1 MQVAN
6 AVLLAQH
13 VNKHITEGWDFVVY
27 FMPRTTVMCKQQL
40 QVEGVYNFISIGE
53 YPVDLIPFDGD
64 VLSME
69 LNGSVL
75 YFRLVQFTASSAH
88 HLSVVFIQSGAFA
101 IVT

>member
-1 MQVAN
+1 M
-6 AVLLAQH
+6 LLAQH

-75 YFRLVQFTASSAH
+75 CLLGLQFTATSAYP
-88 HLSVVFIQSGAFA
+88 LSVVFVQSGAFA